1 MVMASLHITLFGRL
15 RCTVDHEPVGGME
28 PRKVQELLAYLLL
41 HRTHPC
47 TRESLATLMWGERHD
62 AQARKY
68 LRQVLWQLH
77 SALDA
82 ACHSADSLLHVDA
95 EWVGINPAALL
106 WLDIDRLEDAYKL
119 THQIEGHDLTE
130 SQVDTLR
137 QAVALYQGD
146 LLDGWYQDWCIFER
160 ERFQQIYLTLLDK
173 LIAYAEHSLNYL
185 MGIHYCELALRSDPA
200 RERTH
205 RRLMRL
211 HYRAGNR
218 TGALRQYETCVAM
231 LRRELDIEPANSTLL
246 LYQQICSDQGD
257 APAPVVAPGAQAVVD
272 LNELRDILLHL
283 GQVQATLVQSIQQVQ
298 REIGRIETLVHQYAA
313 AAPKKARR
321 LPAQDANSPRPRH
334 SQRT

>member
-1 MVMASLHITLFGRL
+1 
-15 RCTVDHEPVGGME
+15 ME
-28 PRKVQELLAYLLL
+28 ARKVQELLAYLLL

-47 TRESLATLMWGERHD
+47 TRESLATLMWGERND
-62 AQARKY
+62 TQARKY
-68 LRQVLWQLH
+68 LRQALWQLQ

-82 ACHSADSLLHVDA
+82 ASQPAIPLLHVDTA
-95 EWVGINPAALL
+95 WVEINPSASL
-106 WLDIDRLEDAYKL
+106 WLDIERFEHAYETTRQLEGDDLSEQHLDAL
-119 THQIEGHDLTE
+119 C
-130 SQVDTLR
+130 
-137 QAVALYQGD
+137 QAVTLYQGD

-185 MGIHYCELALRSDPA
+185 MGIHYSELALRSDPA

-257 APAPVVAPGAQAVVD
+257 VPAHVVAPGAQAAVD

-313 AAPKKARR
+313 TAPKKVRR
-321 LPAQDANSPRPRH
+321 LPAKDANTPHPRH
-334 SQRT
+334 S